1 MSGMKPAAPAVLKL
15 REWAIFGGWIC
26 GLVLLGGILW
36 FLTKPIRTYS
46 LMRSVNRVLILR
58 EDPRRLEAPL
68 PDPRHPGSSVPL
80 GCWYSLEKSGDLF
93 FVFTL
98 MRDGPMA
105 LCGVQVSPEGKAG
118 AILPLSGHAEQIVKD
133 MPPGMLQ
140 LYIRRIEAL
149 GIPEA
154 GRKNE

>member
-1 MSGMKPAAPAVLKL
+1 MSGIKPAGPLVLKL
-15 REWAIFGGWIC
+15 REWAIFGGWLC

-36 FLTKPIRTYS
+36 FLTQPIRTQS
-46 LMRSVNRVLILR
+46 LMRSVNRVLAQR
-58 EDPRRLEAPL
+58 GEPRRLATPL
-68 PDPRHPGSSVPL
+68 PDPRSPGSSVLL
-80 GCWYSLEKSGDLF
+80 GHWYSLEKSEDLF

-105 LCGVQVSPEGKAG
+105 LCGVQVSPQGKAG
-118 AILPLSGHAEQIVKD
+118 DILPLSGHAEQIIKD

-140 LYIRRIEAL
+140 IYIRRIEAL
-149 GIPEA
+149 GIPDA